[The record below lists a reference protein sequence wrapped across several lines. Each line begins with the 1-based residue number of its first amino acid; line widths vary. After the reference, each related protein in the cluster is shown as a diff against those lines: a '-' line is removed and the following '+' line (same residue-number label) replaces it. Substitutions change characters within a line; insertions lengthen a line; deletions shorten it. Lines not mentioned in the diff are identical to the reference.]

1 MKNNDFNKVL
11 NLLDICTP
19 LTLEQIKVLQKILDS
34 DAREMGRTNS
44 SANELLTMMCD
55 YEEFKPSDI

>member
-34 DAREMGRTNS
+34 DAREMGRTTS
-44 SANELLTMMCD
+44 GWRYYSDEALDELLTMMCD
-55 YEEFKPSDI
+55 